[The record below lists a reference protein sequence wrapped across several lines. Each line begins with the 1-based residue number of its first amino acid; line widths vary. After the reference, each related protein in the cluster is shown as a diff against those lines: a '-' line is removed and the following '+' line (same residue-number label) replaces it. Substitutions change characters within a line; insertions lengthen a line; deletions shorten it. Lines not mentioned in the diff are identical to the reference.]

1 MTTDPFAIKSKSKW
15 HLQRLWFTAR
25 ARLLEKEAQFN
36 FEKYKLPLKEIPVDN
51 ADFNGF
57 LSTVSWQET
66 AVTPTQMHYLLN
78 ALNQV
83 KSWEDTCVV
92 EIGCCRGVT
101 TEILGKFTAQPV
113 IGVDPFI
120 GYGGFEDDYNAF
132 RARTKN
138 FDNVQ
143 HIQKTS
149 GEAARLWEKQNISFL
164 FIDAVHDYVNT
175 QFDLS
180 TWIQFTVPGS
190 FIALHDTDLKNFAG
204 TRKAAH
210 EALLV
215 NKYNLDL
222 YCHVDNLII
231 FRVF

>member
-36 FEKYKLPLKEIPVDN
+36 FEKYKLPLKEIPIDN
-51 ADFNGF
+51 ASFNG
-57 LSTVSWQET
+57 LLITVSWQET
-66 AVTPTQMHYLLN
+66 AVTLAQMHCLLG

-83 KSWEDTCVV
+83 KSLDDACVV
-92 EIGCCRGVT
+92 EIGCCRGIT
-101 TEILGKFTAQPV
+101 TEILAKFTTQTV

-132 RARTKN
+132 LKRTKDLN
-138 FDNVQ
+138 NVQ
-143 HIQKTS
+143 HIKKTS
-149 GEAARLWEKQNISFL
+149 GEAASLWKTRNIGFL